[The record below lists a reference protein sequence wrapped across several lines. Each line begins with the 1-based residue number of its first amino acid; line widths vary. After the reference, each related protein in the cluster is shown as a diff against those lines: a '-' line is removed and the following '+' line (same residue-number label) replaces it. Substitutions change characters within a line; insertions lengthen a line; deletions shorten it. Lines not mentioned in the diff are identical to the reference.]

1 MSNTILLDSNPQD
14 MRIVDTFKVV
24 DTMRILK
31 EEFDQLMEGDNETP
45 FEEMWF
51 YFLNNTKNLEV
62 F

>member
-14 MRIVDTFKVV
+14 MRIVDIFKVV